1 MQHRIVKKIGNLA
14 REPRPPGSKQL
25 EGGGGE
31 MRLRIGDYRVIYA
44 VADEVLRVLVLKVGP
59 RKEIYRRR

>member
-1 MQHRIVKKIGNLA
+1 MQRRILKKIGKLA
-14 REPRPPGSKQL
+14 GEPRPPGSKQL

-44 VADEVLRVLVLKVGP
+44 VADEVLRVLVLKIGP
-59 RKEIYRRR
+59 RKDIYRRR